1 LAQAQADVRAD
12 LVVTGDPQVLRSQSS
27 GGTSVLVPA
36 RVASL
41 VESSSGSRLI
51 LDARVLVFASD
62 PAWRGLLPTQRLVGN
77 GRLGPPRG
85 GDLTA
90 AVLVASGPPYLLKGP
105 EWTQLAAGAL
115 RAGLQAACAAL
126 PTEPGGLLPGLVL
139 GDTSDLDPALE
150 EDFRTTGLTH
160 LVAVSGANVA
170 IVLGVVL
177 LAARW
182 LRVGPWPGAVLAG
195 LALVGFV
202 ILVRPSPSVLRA
214 AAMGAIGLLALATG
228 RTRAAAAA
236 LAAAVVVALLLDPA
250 LASSVGFSLSVLAT
264 GALILLAPRW
274 RDTLRAAGVPPGV
287 AEALAVP
294 AAAQVACAPVIAAL
308 SGQVSLIAV
317 PANLLAAPAVA
328 PATVLGVGSAVVS
341 PFWPD
346 GAGALAWLASWPARW
361 LVWIAHTGAMVPVGS
376 IPWAAGWAGAVLLAA
391 VLGAVFVAAK
401 HPVLRRVLL
410 VVALAAVAG
419 AAPVRWVASGWPPRG
434 RWWLPAMSVRATRS
448 CFRQATVA
456 PSWST
461 PGPIRCRWTVA
472 CGGSVSAP

>member
-1 LAQAQADVRAD
+1 MLA
-12 LVVTGDPQVLRSQSS
+12 
-27 GGTSVLVPA
+27 
-36 RVASL
+36 
-41 VESSSGSRLI
+41 
-51 LDARVLVFASD
+51 
-62 PAWRGLLPTQRLVGN
+62 
-77 GRLGPPRG
+77 
-85 GDLTA
+85 
-90 AVLVASGPPYLLKGP
+90 ASGPPDLLKSP

-126 PTEPGGLLPGLVL
+126 PAEPGGLLPGLVL

-182 LRVGPWPGAVLAG
+182 LRVGPWPGAVLAA

-236 LAAAVVVALLLDPA
+236 LAAAVVLALLLDPG

-264 GALILLAPRW
+264 AALILLAPRW
-274 RDTLRAAGVPPGV
+274 RDSLRAAGVPPGV

-308 SGQVSLIAV
+308 SGQVSSIAV

-341 PFWPD
+341 PFL
-346 GAGALAWLASWPARW
+346 AGRGGLLAWLASWPARW
-361 LVWIAHTGAMVPVGS
+361 LVWIAHTGAWVVGS
-376 IPWAAGWAGAVLLAA
+376 IRGRRGGPVRSARGGTWGGLCR
-391 VLGAVFVAAK
+391 GE
-401 HPVLRRVLL
+401 HSVLRWCCRCDARGGGGCGADQ
-410 VVALAAVAG
+410 VVAEPG
-419 AAPVRWVASGWPPRG
+419 PPCGSGG
-434 RWWLPAMSVRATRS
+434 GCCDVGQGDAIVLPAV
-448 CFRQATVA
+448 TV
-456 PSWST
+456 PLSSLT
-461 PGPIRCRWTVA
+461 PGPIRCR
-472 CGGSVSAP
+472 